1 MAKVIVTGGA
11 GYIGSHT
18 VVDLLERGHEVV
30 CVDNF
35 LNAHRV
41 MWRHLE
47 RLVGRGVPQY
57 DVDLTD
63 ASAVERVFAEHADAD
78 AVIHFAARIYVGESV
93 ERPLLYF
100 RDNLGSMLNVLEAM
114 ARHGQRAF
122 IFSSSCSVYGNAAE
136 LPVTE
141 ESPFG
146 EAESP
151 YARTKQVG
159 EFIVRDF
166 VRAHPEVQGVVLRYF
181 NPAGA
186 HASGQIGEAP
196 QLEQTHLVPIIME
209 VAAGHREKLR
219 VFGGDYPTRDG
230 SCVRDYIHVSD
241 LGAAHTRAVEFALGS
256 PDAGENP
263 AVFNL
268 GAGSGVTVLEAV
280 AAFEAATGRKLPYEI
295 VPARDGDVA
304 AIYATTDKA
313 RDVLGWA
320 PERDL
325 EEIMRTAWAWEQARP
340 AKLAAGA
347 ENTAA

>member
-18 VVDLLERGHEVV
+18 VVDLLERGHDVV

-41 MWRHLE
+41 MWGHLE
-47 RLVGRGVPQY
+47 RLVGRPVPQY

-63 ASAVERVFAEHADAD
+63 AEAVERVFAEHAGAE

-93 ERPLLYF
+93 AEPLMYF
-100 RDNLGSMLNVLEAM
+100 RDNLGSMLNVLGAM
-114 ARHGQRAF
+114 ERHGQRAF

-141 ESPFG
+141 GTPFG

-166 VRAHPEVQGVVLRYF
+166 TRAHPRIQGVVLRYF

-186 HASGQIGEAP
+186 HASGEIGEAP
-196 QLEQTHLVPIIME
+196 QLDQTHLVPIIME
-209 VAAGHREKLR
+209 VAAGHRDKLR

-230 SCVRDYIHVSD
+230 SCVRDYVHVSD
-241 LGAAHTRAVEFALGS
+241 LGAAHTRAVEFALGEG
-256 PDAGENP
+256 ATENP
-263 AVFNL
+263 ATFNL

-280 AAFEAATGRKLPYEI
+280 EAFESATGQRLPYEI

-313 RDVLGWA
+313 RDVLGWTPA
-320 PERDL
+320 RDL

-340 AKLAAGA
+340 GKLAA
-347 ENTAA
+347 ETAA